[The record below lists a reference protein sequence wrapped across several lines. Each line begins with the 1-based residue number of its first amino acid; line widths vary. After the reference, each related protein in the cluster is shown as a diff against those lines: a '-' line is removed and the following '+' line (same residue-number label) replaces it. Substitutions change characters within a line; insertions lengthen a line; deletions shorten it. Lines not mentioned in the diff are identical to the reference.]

1 MVQPNETANAI
12 IAKAL
17 ESAGVPPRNIVVPPV
32 VAEVEPVGNLP
43 SLDGLPKGQVKGEEL
58 EPVEVVTPVPGAEP
72 AIPVPGEPI
81 VPPLSKTDIEAAI
94 NESSAR
100 IQSLMDRKLNQ
111 IDYQMKQTIGAFN
124 QFFQSQEDANI
135 AGLPENEQIL
145 KRLER
150 VEKGG
155 QQPKIQIQPSVEQQV
170 VPYFQQLVN
179 FVDTVGLK
187 VDDKRLDWAPDTD
200 NAQVGFKRFLASV
213 KTALVEDQ
221 TKVIQ
226 ELKNVGAKEI
236 TKLKKIT
243 GVDKISVSGPS
254 GQGTS
259 DTSKMTPLQKIDY
272 GFQVQEQLSQANQ

>member
-17 ESAGVPPRNIVVPPV
+17 ENAGVPPRNIVVPPEV
-32 VAEVEPVGNLP
+32 TEVEPIGNLP

-58 EPVEVVTPVPGAEP
+58 EPVAVATPVPGAEP
-72 AIPVPGEPI
+72 AIPVPSEPI
-81 VPPLSKTDIEAAI
+81 VPPLSKADIEAAI